1 MKMSKIF
8 IAIDGG
14 GTATEGVAIGN
25 GGVLAHQTDTAS
37 NPHDIGEDAAI
48 SLVCKMAAELVSE
61 AHARAAADEVYL
73 FAGISGVIGREERFE
88 NALRAAIGG
97 KVSVKSDIYNL
108 FGLVERENCAALIC
122 GTGSVCFI
130 KKNSELHRIGGWGF
144 LLDGAEGGG
153 FAIGRAGLLA
163 ALRSRDG
170 RIGKT
175 TLLDAARRYLECD
188 VTEAIAKVYAGGK
201 SYMAGFAPYV
211 IEEAE
216 KGDSEAQTVLS
227 ETVLGVSEMLSCA
240 AEKLGYGFDCVLSG
254 GLIKHRLIRDML
266 AAASA
271 HLGVNFIT
279 PSLPQVAGGIRLAF
293 ALGGENVTQ
302 AELEAYINNIRK

>member
-1 MKMSKIF
+1 MSKIF

-14 GTATEGVAIGN
+14 GTSTEGVAVDRV
-25 GGVLAHQTDTAS
+25 GVLAYRTDAAS

-61 AHARAAADEVYL
+61 ARAKTDADEVYL

-88 NALRAAIGG
+88 SALRAAVGG
-97 KVSVKSDIYNL
+97 TVSVKSDIYNL
-108 FGLVERENCAALIC
+108 FGLVERDNCAALIC

-130 KKNSELHRIGGWGF
+130 KKDGELHRVGGWGY

-201 SYMAGFAPYV
+201 TYIAGFAPYV

-216 KGDSEAQTVLS
+216 KGDAEARALIS
-227 ETVLGVSEMLSCA
+227 GSVLGVSEMLSCA
-240 AEKLGYGFDCVLSG
+240 AEKLGDGFDCILSG
-254 GLIKHRLIRDML
+254 GLIRYSGLGEMI
-266 AAASA
+266 AAATS
-271 HLGVNFIT
+271 HLNANFIT
-279 PSLPQVAGGIRLAF
+279 PSLPQIAGGIRRAF
-293 ALGGENVTQ
+293 ALGGESITQ

>member
-1 MKMSKIF
+1 MSKIF

-14 GTATEGVAIGN
+14 GTSTVGVALAR
-25 GGVLAHQTDTAS
+25 GGVLAHKRDAAS

-48 SLVCKMAAELVSE
+48 SLVCKMASELVGE
-61 AHARAAADEVYL
+61 ARAKTDADEVYL

-88 NALRAAIGG
+88 AALRAAVGG
-97 KVSVKSDIYNL
+97 TVSVKSDIYNL

-130 KKNSELHRIGGWGF
+130 KKGGELHRVGGWGY

-175 TLLDAARRYLECD
+175 ELVDAARRYLDCD
-188 VTEAIAKVYAGGK
+188 VTEAIAKIYEGGK
-201 SYMAGFAPYV
+201 TYVAGFAPYV
-211 IEEAE
+211 MEEAE
-216 KGDSEAQTVLS
+216 KGDPEAQTVLS
-227 ETVLGVSEMLSCA
+227 ETVLGLSEMLSCA
-240 AEKLGYGFDCVLSG
+240 ADRLGDGFDCILSG
-254 GLIKHRLIRDML
+254 GLIRHNGLGEMI
-266 AAASA
+266 AAATA
-271 HLGVNFIT
+271 HLRVNFIT
-279 PSLPQVAGGIRLAF
+279 PSLPQVAGGIRRAF
-293 ALGGENVTQ
+293 ALGGESVTQ

>member
-1 MKMSKIF
+1 MSKIF

-14 GTATEGVAIGN
+14 GTSTEGVALAR
-25 GGVLAHQTDTAS
+25 GGVLAHKRDTAS

-48 SLVCKMAAELVSE
+48 SLVCKMAAELAAE
-61 AHARAAADEVYL
+61 ARERNGADEIYL

-88 NALRAAIGG
+88 RALRASIGG
-97 KVSVKSDIYNL
+97 TVSVKSDIYNL

-130 KKNSELHRIGGWGF
+130 KKDGALHRIGGWGH

-170 RIGKT
+170 RIGAT
-175 TLLDAARRYLECD
+175 TLVKAAESYLGCD
-188 VTEAIAKVYAGGK
+188 VTEAIARIYECGK
-201 SYMAGFAPYV
+201 TYIAGFAPYV
-211 IEEAE
+211 IEQAEA
-216 KGDSEAQTVLS
+216 GDSEAQTVLS
-227 ETVLGVSEMLSCA
+227 ETVLGLSEMLTCA
-240 AEKLGYGFDCVLSG
+240 AEKLGDGFDCILSG
-254 GLIKHRLIRDML
+254 GLIRHSRLGEMI
-266 AAASA
+266 AAATS
-271 HLGVNFIT
+271 HLHATFIT
-279 PSLPQVAGGIRLAF
+279 PSLPQIAGGIRHAF
-293 ALGGENVTQ
+293 ALGDEFVTQ

>member
-1 MKMSKIF
+1 MSKIF

-14 GTATEGVAIGN
+14 GTSTEGVALAR
-25 GGVLAHQTDTAS
+25 GGVLAHKMDTAS

-48 SLVCKMAAELVSE
+48 SLVCKMAAELAAE
-61 AHARAAADEVYL
+61 ARGRNGADEIYL

-88 NALRAAIGG
+88 RALRASIGG
-97 KVSVKSDIYNL
+97 AVSVKSDIYNL

-130 KKNSELHRIGGWGF
+130 KKDGELHRVGGWGY

-201 SYMAGFAPYV
+201 TYIAGFAPYV

-216 KGDSEAQTVLS
+216 KGDAEARALISES
-227 ETVLGVSEMLSCA
+227 VLGVSEMLSCA
-240 AEKLGYGFDCVLSG
+240 AEKLGDGFDCILSG
-254 GLIKHRLIRDML
+254 GLIRYSGLGEMI
-266 AAASA
+266 AAATS
-271 HLGVNFIT
+271 HLHANFIT
-279 PSLPQVAGGIRLAF
+279 PSLPQIAGGIRCAL
-293 ALGGENVTQ
+293 ALGGESITQ
-302 AELEAYINNIRK
+302 AELEGYVNNIRK